1 MAARNRTM
9 DSEAMRW
16 LAILVLLLVP
26 LAAVPLVGIW
36 AVAVSGVGL
45 VVVATVL
52 LARFGRPR
60 APAVDNAGVRA
71 GHPWWCSGWCPPAH
85 SAPTCSRGGF
95 QLRFHH
101 LDPLSQSSAPMST
114 VSR

>member
-9 DSEAMRW
+9 DWAAMRR

-52 LARFGRPR
+52 LARPAGREHQAWT
-60 APAVDNAGVRA
+60 APVRGLVILGGA
-71 GHPWWCSGWCPPAH
+71 QGDVRLRIAHPPAPVADF
-85 SAPTCSRGGF
+85 SCGF
-95 QLRFHH
+95 TISI
-101 LDPLSQSSAPMST
+101 P
-114 VSR
+114 